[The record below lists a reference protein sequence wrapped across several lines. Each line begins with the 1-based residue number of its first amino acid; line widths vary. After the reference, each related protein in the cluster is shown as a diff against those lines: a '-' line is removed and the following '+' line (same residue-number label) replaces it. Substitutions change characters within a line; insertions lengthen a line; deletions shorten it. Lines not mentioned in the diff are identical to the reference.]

1 MKKLILLSCLFVSSA
16 VSASGDDA
24 QICNEIAD
32 IAATVMQQRQDGVPI
47 ETQERIALEFEG
59 DSKDVY
65 ELIVEDAYDQLL
77 LNTDLGKQQIVD
89 DFRKHYFE
97 LCMNEEK

>member
-1 MKKLILLSCLFVSSA
+1 MKRLILFSCLFISNA
-16 VSASGDDA
+16 VLALGNEA
-24 QICNEIAD
+24 QICSEIAD
-32 IAATVMQQRQDGVPI
+32 LAATVMQQRQDGVPI

-89 DFRKHYFE
+89 NFRKHYFE
-97 LCMNEEK
+97 LCMSEEK

>member
-1 MKKLILLSCLFVSSA
+1 MKRLILFSCLFISNA
-16 VSASGDDA
+16 VLALGNEA
-24 QICNEIAD
+24 QICSEIAD
-32 IAATVMQQRQDGVPI
+32 LAATVMQQRQDGVPI

-89 DFRKHYFE
+89 NFRKHYFE
-97 LCMNEEK
+97 FCMSEEK

>member
-1 MKKLILLSCLFVSSA
+1 MKRLILFSCLFISNA
-16 VSASGDDA
+16 VLALGNEA
-24 QICNEIAD
+24 QICSEIAD
-32 IAATVMQQRQDGVPI
+32 LAATVMQQRQDGVPI
-47 ETQERIALEFEG
+47 ETQEKIALEFEG

-89 DFRKHYFE
+89 NFRKHYFE
-97 LCMNEEK
+97 FCMSEEK

>member
-1 MKKLILLSCLFVSSA
+1 MKRLILFSCLFISNA
-16 VSASGDDA
+16 VLASGNEA
-24 QICNEIAD
+24 QICSEIAD
-32 IAATVMQQRQDGVPI
+32 LAATVMQQRQDGVPI

-89 DFRKHYFE
+89 NFRKNYFE
-97 LCMNEEK
+97 LCMSEEK

>member
-1 MKKLILLSCLFVSSA
+1 MKRLILFSCLFISSA
-16 VSASGDDA
+16 VLASGNVA
-24 QICNEIAD
+24 QICSEIAD
-32 IAATVMQQRQDGVPI
+32 LAATVMQQRQDGVPI

-59 DSKDVY
+59 DSKHVY

-89 DFRKHYFE
+89 NFRKHYFE
-97 LCMNEEK
+97 FCMSEEK

>member
-1 MKKLILLSCLFVSSA
+1 MKRLILFSCLFISNA
-16 VSASGDDA
+16 VLALGNEA
-24 QICNEIAD
+24 QICSEIAD
-32 IAATVMQQRQDGVPI
+32 LAATVMQQRQDGVPI

-89 DFRKHYFE
+89 NFRKHYFE
-97 LCMNEEK
+97 LCMGEEK